1 MGRRYRPEIP
11 MRWIQPRPRGYRM
24 MCCDC
29 GLVHGVDFR
38 VVKYAGGKRT
48 KVQFR
53 AWRDARATAATR
65 RQRKRAQHLDGE
77 STGRYKGGDSR

>member
-29 GLVHGVDFR
+29 GLVRH
-38 VVKYAGGKRT
+38 
-48 KVQFR
+48 
-53 AWRDARATAATR
+53 
-65 RQRKRAQHLDGE
+65 
-77 STGRYKGGDSR
+77 